1 MMANSVAAKGY
12 NDTVWLLEPNESIQR
27 LVSLALAAEGIA
39 VDSIDSVDD
48 LEQVVDR
55 LGRAVVLLDVGL
67 ARESAVSMI
76 NRIKSKSQALIIAMT
91 AAGPGEARRALEAG
105 ADDILAMPFDPD
117 DLVDRIQFLL
127 GRPKSSDEDEGVY
140 VSGGLAVDL
149 RARRCRM
156 ANDSIPLSKTE
167 WNILRVLARHSQQPV
182 LMSEIA
188 GASFDRMLGRD
199 EEYVRAWMERLKDKV
214 RNRDGRSA
222 IQQIHGIAWALSAVR
237 SPDRAD
243 GR

>member
-1 MMANSVAAKGY
+1 MMANSGAEREHS
-12 NDTVWLLEPNESIQR
+12 DTVWLLEPNESIQR

-39 VDSIDSVDD
+39 VEAVDSVDD
-48 LEQVVDR
+48 LEQAVDR
-55 LGRAVVLLDVGL
+55 IGRGVLLLRVGL
-67 ARESAVSMI
+67 GEGATPVI
-76 NRIKSKSQALIIAMT
+76 KRIKSKSQALIIAMT
-91 AAGPGEARRALEAG
+91 AGGAGEARRALEAG

-117 DLVDRIQFLL
+117 DLGDRIMFLL
-127 GRPKSSDEDEGVY
+127 GRPKANGEDEGVY

-149 RARRCRM
+149 KAQRCRM

-167 WNILRVLARHSQQPV
+167 WNILRVLTIHSQQPV

-188 GASFDRMLGRD
+188 RASFDRLLGRD
-199 EEYVRAWMERLKDKV
+199 QEYVRAWIARLQNKLRK
-214 RNRDGRSA
+214 RDGRSA

-237 SPDRAD
+237 TASYAN